1 MNTPTTAPEP
11 TDGPR
16 IKPVYATGGILEPG
30 FLDKLL
36 AGEY

>member
-1 MNTPTTAPEP
+1 MSTPTTAPEP
-11 TDGPR
+11 TDGR